1 MNVYQDIQ
9 SHKMRYLIN
18 YVYWTCLF
26 KSIKNNRNANET
38 DWINSHP
45 KQYYVRLNISE
56 ILFKNKYFLF

>member
-45 KQYYVRLNISE
+45 KKILRKAEHIRNI
-56 ILFKNKYFLF
+56 I

>member
-26 KSIKNNRNANET
+26 KLIKNNRNANET

-45 KQYYVRLNISE
+45 KKYYVRLNIS
-56 ILFKNKYFLF
+56 